1 MQPRWKD
8 GCRGMLT
15 VNAIFAGFS
24 AVFLVNLV
32 VRVNDI
38 QELWFYLSCGL
49 VMLALY
55 LFAMASEWITDALDE
70 GELDIYIGTMKAYNF
85 GVISILLSLSAF
97 LVGHSRPYLAGFAA
111 VAIIFPWGKDLW
123 WLLFASEK
131 EKQDYRNKLSRTD

>member
-32 VRVNDI
+32 IRVNDL
-38 QELWFYLSCGL
+38 QESWFYLSCGL

-55 LFAMASEWITDALDE
+55 LFAMASERITDALDE
-70 GELDIYIGTMKAYNF
+70 GELEIYMTTMKAYNF
-85 GVISILLSLSAF
+85 GVICILLSLSAF
-97 LVGHSRPYLAGFAA
+97 LVGHSRLYLAGFAA
-111 VAIIFPWGKDLW
+111 LGIVYPWGTDLW
-123 WLLFASEK
+123 WLLFASEEEKK
-131 EKQDYRNKLSRTD
+131 EYCTKLSQTD